1 MPGDLTRR
9 GAEIDA
15 VEYFGQGYPKGGLA
29 TFLYYKNAACD
40 YTFHVDGRVLFT
52 TNKGVSQAP
61 EYLILSLLTSDW
73 GLPNLDLRAAPQ
85 QMNVDWVRVWK

>member
-52 TNKGVSQAP
+52 TNEGRHRCG
-61 EYLILSLLTSDW
+61 D
-73 GLPNLDLRAAPQ
+73 LPGRLGARLE
-85 QMNVDWVRVWK
+85 VTVRD